1 MKNLTQAG
9 IVAPAKILPKLLP
22 SAEWAA
28 MGPQAR
34 REYAATMSRRYRSA
48 RAKLERGRLLDEF
61 TAMTGLHRKYA
72 IGLLSQGWKAKA
84 NQDLVASLRAM
95 LQGRTGVRFVHVRG
109 HSGIPLN
116 ERADELARRAIAER
130 TTRVDTYISTPMGVA
145 KPWPRA

>member
-9 IVAPAKILPKLLP
+9 IVAPAKILPKRLP

-61 TAMTGLHRKYA
+61 TAMTGAASQVCNRALGQTRPDA
-72 IGLLSQGWKAKA
+72 QGAPSTAQQLSFRW
-84 NQDLVASLRAM
+84 
-95 LQGRTGVRFVHVRG
+95 
-109 HSGIPLN
+109 
-116 ERADELARRAIAER
+116 
-130 TTRVDTYISTPMGVA
+130 
-145 KPWPRA
+145 